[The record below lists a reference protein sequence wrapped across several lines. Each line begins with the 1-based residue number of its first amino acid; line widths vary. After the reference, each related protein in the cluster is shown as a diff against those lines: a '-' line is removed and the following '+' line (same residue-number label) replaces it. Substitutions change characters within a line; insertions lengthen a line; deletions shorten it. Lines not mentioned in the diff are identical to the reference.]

1 MILCKINNITVQTFV
16 RIGDFTELHDVFD
29 TNYQSCLLSWQS
41 FRAFYIS
48 ELIRI
53 LRVSTTT
60 SHRQYFVFAPKT
72 QTNADC
78 TKKSRQHKHQT
89 HEYRE
94 RVRKRR
100 VQHSTTLNNDATER
114 ENSWLVKTADNVRAN
129 CERESEVRLGVMF
142 GSCNEQWVDAT
153 RCRPPL
159 SPQSKVLQR
168 TPRRRTTQRTHKLQ
182 ALHSRHSPRT
192 Q

>member
-1 MILCKINNITVQTFV
+1 MILWRIDTRTVQTFV
-16 RIGDFTELHDVFD
+16 RIGDVTELHYVFD
-29 TNYQSCLLSWQS
+29 TTYQSCLLTWQS

-53 LRVSTTT
+53 LRVSTTK
-60 SHRQYFVFAPKT
+60 SHRQY
-72 QTNADC
+72 TNADS
-78 TKKSRQHKHQT
+78 TKRSRQHKHQT

>member
-1 MILCKINNITVQTFV
+1 MNWRFYRITLCIWYELLELSSFMTKISHV
-16 RIGDFTELHDVFD
+16 LHQWTYSD
-29 TNYQSCLLSWQS
+29 
-41 FRAFYIS
+41 
-48 ELIRI
+48 
-53 LRVSTTT
+53 STRF
-60 SHRQYFVFAPKT
+60 HDDIT
-72 QTNADC
+72 QTIYQRGHVALDS
-78 TKKSRQHKHQT
+78 TKRSRQHMHQT

-182 ALHSRHSPRT
+182 ALHSRHSPLT